1 MNIARL
7 ALRML
12 AREWRAGE
20 LRVLVMAV
28 MIAVAGLASVN
39 AFTMRMHLA
48 LSQESNRLLGADLVL
63 VSDHESAAGFIA
75 EAVVGRDPIRDEIDR
90 LVTIAAKL
98 ILRNPNPAGERWR
111 CPWPGK

>member
-1 MNIARL
+1 MNIVRL

-20 LRVLVMAV
+20 LRVLVLAV

-39 AFTMRMHLA
+39 AFTVRMHLA

-63 VSDHESAAGFIA
+63 VSGSCTRRQVDCRGATARARNGSDRVVPEHGEHAAG
-75 EAVVGRDPIRDEIDR
+75 EPSGR
-90 LVTIAAKL
+90 
-98 ILRNPNPAGERWR
+98 NQGGE
-111 CPWPGK
+111 